1 MNTLKSRFV
10 VAAFASSLAVFAA
23 ACSGSQDEAA
33 SVKTASAAQTTA
45 PLAVNAQGPAR
56 IVAEAFAEVPLRPD
70 QRATVETLVK
80 DADARHQQGHAAGKA
95 FALALADQ
103 IEKGSIDEAALKTNA
118 DAMRTAMDATRADDA
133 AALQKLH
140 DTLDASQ
147 REALVNAV
155 KARMK
160 QAFHDHGKGHD
171 GMNPMAQLRTDLA
184 LTDDQVAQIKTAF
197 KDQWLAHRGED
208 HADHKG
214 FDHHARGA
222 KMFEGF
228 VKDDFDAKAA
238 FPAPP
243 ADHANAGYDHMV
255 TIAKTVLPILTPEQR
270 TKAAAIVRTRATDLV
285 GH

>member
-23 ACSGSQDEAA
+23 ACSGSQDEV

-45 PLAVNAQGPAR
+45 PLAVQAQGPAR
-56 IVAEAFAEVPLRPD
+56 IVAEAFADVPLRPD
-70 QRATVETLVK
+70 QRAAVETLVK
-80 DADARHQQGHAAGKA
+80 DADARHVQGHAAGKA

-103 IEKGSIDEAALKTNA
+103 IERGSIDEAALKPNA
-118 DAMRTAMDATRADDA
+118 DAMRTAMEATRADDA

-147 REALVNAV
+147 REALVSAV

-160 QAFHDHGKGHD
+160 QAFHDRAKDHE
-171 GMNPMAQLRTDLA
+171 GMNPMAQLRTELA

-197 KDQWLAHRGED
+197 HDQWRAHRGDE
-208 HADHKG
+208 HAG
-214 FDHHARGA
+214 PRPFDHHARGA

-238 FPAPP
+238 LPAPP
-243 ADHANAGYDHMV
+243 PDHANAGYEHMV
-255 TIAKTVLPILTPEQR
+255 TMAKTVLPILTPEQR
-270 TKAAAIVRTRATDLV
+270 TKAAAIVRARAADLV